1 MALMAS
7 QNVQYSIQYT
17 GDVVSEAE
25 AGGGSVVT
33 GRGSE
38 GGGGSAS
45 GSRFSGFSLNV
56 RARFTGSLAVASSL
70 SGRTGAGDGADE
82 AAAGFV
88 FSADDSGAS
97 TKRRRRFS
105 DRLLVS
111 FSFDEEEEAAA
122 DASESCFL
130 LHKLQ
135 TIHTLCICT

>member
-1 MALMAS
+1 M
-7 QNVQYSIQYT
+7 
-17 GDVVSEAE
+17 SEAG
-25 AGGGSVVT
+25 AGGGSVAT

-38 GGGGSAS
+38 VRGGSAS

-70 SGRTGAGDGADE
+70 SARAGAGDGADE
-82 AAAGFV
+82 APAGFV

-111 FSFDEEEEAAA
+111 FSFDEEAEAAA

-130 LHKLQ
+130 LYKLQ
-135 TIHTLCICT
+135 TINILSI